1 MVEYRSL
8 RPLDVLYLR
17 GNRLFGGPGDHG
29 EALMPPWPSM
39 AAGALRSRML
49 VDGGVI
55 DLAAFAGGV
64 APAGKL
70 GPVLGTPVA
79 PGTFRVADLTL
90 GRAGKGGTVE
100 PFRPLPA
107 DLVALPDGAG
117 GVAAV
122 RYLTPAAAGDLPD
135 GVATSFPL
143 ARLPLLR
150 AEAQKKPVTGRWL
163 GAKGW
168 NAYLAGKV
176 VEPGDLAADALWQTD
191 PRLGIALDAVAR
203 TAGDGQIYTTDTVAL
218 ADGIAFVVA
227 VAGAE
232 GSLPT
237 DGLVRLGGDGRAA
250 EVATCTVQP
259 SEPPWERIEKEGRFR
274 IILTTAGIFPD
285 GWRLPGMGE
294 DGAWRGPDG
303 VTARV
308 VAAAVPR
315 HEVISGWD
323 LAEGVPKQAQRVVPV
338 GAVYWLAELEGG
350 ADGLRR
356 LFNEG
361 LWPLI
366 DSPDEQRRAEGF
378 NNVVVAAWPPVR

>member
-1 MVEYRSL
+1 MVEHRFL

-49 VDGGVI
+49 VDGVT
-55 DLAAFAGGV
+55 DLAAFADGT
-64 APAGKL
+64 APTGKL
-70 GPVLGTPVA
+70 GSVLGTPAA
-79 PGTFRVADLTL
+79 PGTFRVVDFTL
-90 GRAGKGGTVE
+90 GRAGKGPTVE

-107 DLVALPDGAG
+107 DLVALPDGTG

-122 RYLTPAAAGDLPD
+122 RYLTPTAAKDLPD

-143 ARLPLLR
+143 ANLPLLR
-150 AEAQKKPVTGRWL
+150 AEQQKKPVTERWL

-168 NAYLAGKV
+168 NAYLSGRV
-176 VEPGDLAADALWQTD
+176 VEPADLAKDALWQTD
-191 PRLGIALDAVAR
+191 PRLGIALDAAAR

-232 GSLPT
+232 GSLPA

-250 EVATCTVQP
+250 AVAICTVEAT
-259 SEPPWERIEKEGRFR
+259 EPPWERIEKEGRFR
-274 IILTTAGIFPD
+274 IILTTPGIFPD
-285 GWRLPGMGE
+285 GWRLPGMAE
-294 DGAWRGPDG
+294 DGTWRGPDG

-308 VAAAVPR
+308 VAAAIPR
-315 HEVISGWD
+315 HEVISGWN
-323 LAEGVPKQAQRVVPV
+323 LADGVPKQAERVVPV
-338 GAVYWLAELEGG
+338 GAVYWLEELKGST
-350 ADGLRR
+350 DGLRR
-356 LFNEG
+356 MLTEG

-366 DSPDEQRRAEGF
+366 EAPDEQRRAEGF
-378 NNVVVAAWPPVR
+378 NNVVVAAWPQVG